1 MHLFELNEKFDAI
14 VAMIEDDDNEIDEQ
28 VLIDTL
34 ESIEL
39 DRDLKLDNIATLI
52 ERNNAYAN
60 AYAEKQKK
68 LQAAKKQLQTANERL
83 QWYMTQTMDQAGM
96 KELKTE
102 NHMLRP
108 RNYKA
113 SVVVDDT
120 SAIPEQYMVTKT
132 TVAPDKNAIFKVL
145 KAGEEVPGTHL
156 EPNRKTV
163 IK

>member
-83 QWYMTQTMDQAGM
+83 QWYMTQAMDQAGM

-113 SVVVDDT
+113 SVIVDDT

-132 TVAPDKNAIFKVL
+132 TVAPDKTAIYKAI
-145 KAGEEVPGTHL
+145 KAGEDVPGVHT

>member
-83 QWYMTQTMDQAGM
+83 QWYMTQAMDQAGM

-132 TVAPDKNAIFKVL
+132 TITPDKNAIFKVL

>member
-83 QWYMTQTMDQAGM
+83 QWYMTQAMDQAGM

-132 TVAPDKNAIFKVL
+132 TVAPDKTAIYKAI
-145 KAGEEVPGTHL
+145 KAGEEVPGVHT

>member
-83 QWYMTQTMDQAGM
+83 QWYMTQAMDQAGM

-120 SAIPEQYMVTKT
+120 SAIPKQYMVTKT
-132 TVAPDKNAIFKVL
+132 TVAPDKTAIYKVL
-145 KAGEEVPGTHL
+145 KAGEEIPGTHL

>member
-1 MHLFELNEKFDAI
+1 
-14 VAMIEDDDNEIDEQ
+14 
-28 VLIDTL
+28 
-34 ESIEL
+34 
-39 DRDLKLDNIATLI
+39 
-52 ERNNAYAN
+52 
-60 AYAEKQKK
+60 
-68 LQAAKKQLQTANERL
+68 
-83 QWYMTQTMDQAGM
+83 M
-96 KELKTE
+96 KELKTK

-132 TVAPDKNAIFKVL
+132 TVAPDKSAIYKAI
-145 KAGEEVPGTHL
+145 KAGEDVPGVHT